1 MKNNSIKEC
10 WQHKIISSFCCF
22 IFMYFPLSILA
33 HSGQTPQEQE
43 HDPIVEKVT
52 VTNVEVPVRVLYK
65 GKPVTN
71 LTKEDFIIY
80 ENRKKMEINGFFI
93 KRKKIKVSPSPG
105 TTTPTGQE
113 VSLPPLP
120 RMFVLAFNVTQ
131 YNKYFQEAVDHLFDN
146 LLKPTDH
153 VIVFTNNTTRQY
165 LRLENMPRVKQE
177 IIRDLKEAS
186 KDARQRLLSFTN
198 RVETFLQSSNPREDI
213 RLFLE
218 PGGTSRIGEM
228 AKFAIRMLK
237 RYQEAWNEYKKR
249 YLTPRA
255 EHFYYFAR
263 YLEKVKGEKYVLNFY
278 QFEFFPQVRVNS
290 RTMLKMRTLS
300 TMLSNTN
307 NAALVA
313 NGRLI
318 NNMLNQLNKDYD
330 LERGFPNEEITKL
343 FSKVDT
349 TFHSF
354 FIKATNPTT
363 LQDLGYRVV
372 ASDLENVLKSIT
384 DMTGGKNIT
393 SNKLVAS
400 LEIIAEIED
409 VYYILTYAPQNPNV
423 AGKLNIKVKDKKYKV
438 FYDDNFRADYI
449 NEYLQKLEEKIK
461 TPEIKLKTFSFDR
474 KILAFTVTEYLMK
487 KIKEQDKEPV
497 GMLKIRIRLVN
508 RDNISLFDQEKVLT
522 AQKNEMKI
530 SLGAFKKIKRGEY
543 DFLIDALD
551 MLTGKED
558 NFHQK
563 VKVR

>member
-1 MKNNSIKEC
+1 MENNFPGS
-10 WQHKIISSFCCF
+10 KISLISCCF
-22 IFMYFPLSILA
+22 VFMCFPSSILA
-33 HSGQTPQEQE
+33 QPGQTAQEKE
-43 HDPIVEKVT
+43 HEPIVEEVT
-52 VTNVEVPVRVLYK
+52 VTNVEVPVRVMYK
-65 GKPVTN
+65 GKPVDN

-80 ENRKKMEINGFFI
+80 ENRKKMEINGFFV
-93 KRKKIKVSPSPG
+93 KRKKISTSPG
-105 TTTPTGQE
+105 KTKPFGQE
-113 VSLPPLP
+113 VSLPSLP

-153 VIVFTNNTTRQY
+153 VIVFANSISRQY
-165 LRLENMPRVKQE
+165 PRLENMSRVKQE

-186 KDARQRLLSFTN
+186 KKARQRLVSFTN
-198 RVETFLQSSNPREDI
+198 RIETALKSPNPKEDI

-218 PGGTSRIGEM
+218 PGGNFDLPQM
-228 AKFAIRMLK
+228 AQFAIRFL
-237 RYQEAWNEYKKR
+237 RRHQEAWNEYKKR
-249 YLTPRA
+249 YLSPRV

-290 RTMLKMRTLS
+290 RAMLKMRTLS
-300 TMLSNTN
+300 NMLTNTN

-318 NNMLNQLNKDYD
+318 DNLVNQLNNDYD

-354 FIKATNPTT
+354 FIKASNPTT
-363 LQDLGYRVV
+363 LQDSEYKVV
-372 ASDLENVLKSIT
+372 ASGLERVLKSIT

-393 SNKLVAS
+393 SNKLVSS
-400 LEIIAEIED
+400 LEIISEIED
-409 VYYILTYAPQNPNV
+409 VYYVLTYAPQDPNV
-423 AGKLNIKVKDKKYKV
+423 TGKLNIKVKDKKYKV

-461 TPEIKLKTFSFDR
+461 TPEIKIKAFSFDR
-474 KILAFTVTEYLMK
+474 KILAFAVTDYMMRNR
-487 KIKEQDKEPV
+487 KEEDTPPV
-497 GMLKIRIRLVN
+497 GIMKIRIRLIN
-508 RDNISLFDQEKVLT
+508 RDNISIFDQEKVLT
-522 AQKNEMKI
+522 AQKKEMKI
-530 SLGAFKKIKRGEY
+530 SLGAFKKITRGEY
-543 DFLIDALD
+543 DFLIDAVD
-551 MLTGKED
+551 MFTGKED